1 MSDTGRRAA
10 IVLFVEVHDESA
22 DTRDAG
28 HRAEAGLKAA
38 LAGDAQLGYGHQ
50 KWHIS
55 VKGNESKHVGCDV
68 NLTVHDMMEVGMAAG
83 NGYLWTEFT
92 CKAFPREDEES

>member
-1 MSDTGRRAA
+1 MMSDTGRRAA

-22 DTRDAG
+22 DTRDAA

-50 KWHIS
+50 KWHVS
-55 VKGNESKHVGCDV
+55 VKGNESKHVPCDV
-68 NLTVHDMMEVGMAAG
+68 RKP
-83 NGYLWTEFT
+83 Y
-92 CKAFPREDEES
+92 CPRRDGSRHGCGQRLPLDGTNQQSLPP